1 MRRSEASFH
10 QIKWG
15 AYSTLCFMPNPL
27 FLLKGKDVISQNF
40 IMKKVWN
47 FLISFLATGGFLG
60 KVPFASGTFGTLLGV
75 VIFVF
80 LSKYQLIYYILI
92 ILLIPLA
99 ILISDYAQK
108 NIYKDESDPKVIVI
122 DEIVG
127 YLVSTVGF
135 TFSISPEGI
144 FIASVTFL
152 IFRILDIFKPFPI
165 VHLQS
170 LEGGVGIVIDDIFA
184 GVVTNVLTRILL
196 ALNLSSLIFPM
207 V

>member
-1 MRRSEASFH
+1 
-10 QIKWG
+10 
-15 AYSTLCFMPNPL
+15 MPNPL
-27 FLLKGKDVISQNF
+27 FLLKEKDVISQNF